1 MRFPQGRT
9 VKAVAGLD
17 WTGLWALTVF
27 IPQNLCAVAAP
38 GGLVSAR
45 HCPGHQTNPTGCR
58 TGTPLSSVP
67 PAKQGIYHKT
77 AVHQN
82 GSTFTPCRHKES
94 IIQSLK
100 KSAVKGS
107 SLQVLDVFKSSP
119 REAFLAASRTRKF
132 MKVKFVKVNTSGN
145 VKSDSRAES
154 WLPNTRSPSKF
165 TDM

>member
-1 MRFPQGRT
+1 MDGISHICLGHPFLWWTAHLSPVMRFPQGRT

-27 IPQNLCAVAAP
+27 IPQNLSAVAAP

-100 KSAVKGS
+100 RV
-107 SLQVLDVFKSSP
+107 Q
-119 REAFLAASRTRKF
+119 SRGVHSKCLMF
-132 MKVKFVKVNTSGN
+132 SN
-145 VKSDSRAES
+145 RAHERPFWQPHVRANS
-154 WLPNTRSPSKF
+154 
-165 TDM
+165 